1 MTLQLFLFT
10 ILVAGGVWILLVV
23 TSGLIEGKYR
33 LGGKVFPSGVATS
46 VVFAMIGAFYTVV
59 LLGLV
64 VACTFIYGFASL

>member
-10 ILVAGGVWILLVV
+10 ILIAGGAWILLVV
-23 TSGLIEGKYR
+23 ISGLMGGKYR

-46 VVFAMIGAFYTVV
+46 VVFAMIGTFYTVV

-64 VACTFIYGFASL
+64 VACTLIYGFASL